1 MIAFAIWSIVALVF
15 IVIAISSWNSN
26 EVVGFFNVG
35 KVPDIPKCNIVAYNH
50 SVAVIWMIFSI
61 VLEILGIPLLLF
73 EQNSPYFIVTI
84 LGTILLLIGII
95 IAYLKI
101 EKHFMRK

>member
-15 IVIAISSWNSN
+15 MVIAISSWNSN

-35 KVPDIPKCNIVAYNH
+35 KAPDIPKCNIVAYNH
-50 SVAVIWMIFSI
+50 SVAIIWIVFST

-73 EQNSPYFIVTI
+73 EQNSPFFIVTI
-84 LGTILLLIGII
+84 LGTIFLLIGII
-95 IAYLKI
+95 IAYLKV
-101 EKHFMRK
+101 EKHYMEK